1 MSAQENDAARS
12 ATGKATGP
20 DGLGDPSDFGFL
32 YGLIRAPCFRETAL
46 YSIGGGAAL
55 GALHFHRN
63 RNATKSAETM
73 VKAGC
78 GFALIHWVACRKRY
92 YDEREATYGALKG
105 IQKRNEQVVKGRLE
119 EAKKRRKEEEENK
132 SIN

>member
-1 MSAQENDAARS
+1 MKDVERS
-12 ATGKATGP
+12 GTGNATGQN
-20 DGLGDPSDFGFL
+20 GLGDPSDFGFL

-63 RNATKSAETM
+63 RNPTKSAETM

-78 GFALIHWVACRKRY
+78 GFAIIHWVACRKRY

-105 IQKRNEQVVKGRLE
+105 IQKRNEQVIKGRLD
-119 EAKKRRKEEEENK
+119 EAKQRRKEGEENK
-132 SIN
+132 PIY